1 MTTHGSWLKTREI
14 YPLSIPEA
22 RSPKQRCQQA
32 RLPPKAP
39 GESLLQPLPVSG
51 GWPAFLGSGTRHSNL
66 CLCHHGTASLHE
78 RVGVE
83 ISLFS

>member
-14 YPLSIPEA
+14 YPLTIPE
-22 RSPKQRCQQA
+22 A

-39 GESLLQPLPVSG
+39 GESLLPAPPSFW
-51 GWPAFLGSGTRHSNL
+51 GWPAFLGLWMGHSDL
-66 CLCHHGTASLHE
+66 CLCHHVTAFL
-78 RVGVE
+78 RVGVGVE